1 MVKQRKKRKRNLEND
16 DDDDDENGNVDT
28 MFPVLLA
35 SSANKI
41 RTPFTRSI
49 LKKQLQKLHSVLQ
62 SQPKPIFNKPSILSI
77 LPVLL
82 NKTLIYPSITCLILE
97 IIGFISLTSIEDNQR
112 IALDAEILRGL
123 LNCLME
129 CKSKKKV
136 LVSVCNAVLDVSTT
150 WIGRAKLCQA
160 FAVQKLISVFLQDDA
175 TAKHVVQY
183 CMGKGSSGV
192 DELRVLVLEA
202 TITLINTCNLKQLTE
217 IPKELVESFLRYLKE
232 AWVSLRDEIILKN
245 VGECGKDGNIRLS
258 NTRVHDLAESI
269 FRLSINRSDCS
280 TNCTPEVVRRNIFG
294 PEHSEFE
301 QFMLNYWEKSPFLF
315 TKLSKPLSDCGDS
328 FSSLFRSFN
337 SKRTTSA
344 VISSVLRG
352 LVSCPP
358 LPSDDLNIISF
369 LEEVK
374 GGLGFPMIYEQDIRV
389 LKAVGLSNTKVKREI
404 HYHKELTDSTV
415 TTDHKMVDVHK
426 CEEAFLE
433 GYTVALRG
441 MEFRSESIAAIADGL
456 AVLFGQPSVGANAY
470 LTPPQSQG
478 LARHYD
484 DHCVFICQLLGQKRW
499 VVSPRQTSLL
509 PRLYEPLRCLTGSED
524 GIDAF
529 ECKQFLLQEGDI
541 LYIPR
546 GCPHEAYTVTDDDVP
561 EKDDVST
568 GSSLHLTL
576 GIEIEPPF
584 EWEGFAH
591 VALHCWNQ
599 KRQVNPCI
607 NQLLGGLN
615 SVYVYLL
622 HISIQLIGYQ
632 DSVFR
637 KGCMVASFSLPQN
650 KKENQ
655 LSEKLDLDQRKTFSY
670 IVDCI
675 DKEANFLKAFQCVE
689 EAIQEKNEEWFQRL
703 RWLHH
708 LDHEGVAD
716 EGFDWTSHLEG
727 FENLLRLLYEDR
739 EDAEATFTLVK
750 SSFCKAVAFENVCE
764 SFEMLLLKYKRTRKH
779 YMSGMLSLHCS

>member
-1 MVKQRKKRKRNLEND
+1 MVKQLKKRKRNLEYYD
-16 DDDDDENGNVDT
+16 DNADENGNVDT

-35 SSANKI
+35 SSVNKI

-62 SQPKPIFNKPSILSI
+62 SQPKPIFDNSSILSI

-82 NKTLIYPSITCLILE
+82 SKTLVYPSITCLILE
-97 IIGFISLTSIEDNQR
+97 IIGFISLSSIEDNQR
-112 IALDAEILRGL
+112 IALDAEVLRGL

-129 CKSKKKV
+129 CNSKKKV

-192 DELRVLVLEA
+192 DELQVLVLEA

-217 IPKELVESFLRYLKE
+217 IPKELVESFLRCLKE

-245 VGECGKDGNIRLS
+245 VVGCDKDGNICLS

-269 FRLSINRSDCS
+269 FRLSINRHDCS

-294 PEHSEFE
+294 PEHSKFE

-315 TKLSKPLSDCGDS
+315 TKLSKPLNDCGDS

-337 SKRTTSA
+337 SKRTTSV
-344 VISSVLRG
+344 VISSVLGG

-415 TTDHKMVDVHK
+415 MTDHKMVDVHK

-441 MEFRSESIAAIADGL
+441 MEFRSESIAVIADGL

-470 LTPPQSQG
+470 LTPLRSQG

-509 PRLYEPLRCLTGSED
+509 PRLYEPLCYLTGSED
-524 GIDAF
+524 GIDAL

-584 EWEGFAH
+584 EWEGFTH

-599 KRQVNPCI
+599 KRQVDPCI

-615 SVYVYLL
+615 SVYVNLL

-637 KGCMVASFSLPQN
+637 KGCMVASFSLPHE

-655 LSEKLDLDQRKTFSY
+655 LSENLDLDQRSTFSY
-670 IVDCI
+670 IIDCI
-675 DKEANFLKAFQCVE
+675 DKEASFLKAFRCVE
-689 EAIQEKNEEWFQRL
+689 EAIQEKNEELFQRL

-708 LDHEGVAD
+708 LDHEGEAD
-716 EGFDWTSHLEG
+716 KGFDWDSPLKG
-727 FENLLRLLYEDR
+727 FENLLRLLNENR

>member
-1 MVKQRKKRKRNLEND
+1 MVKQRTKRKRNLECD
-16 DDDDDENGNVDT
+16 DDDDDENANVDT
-28 MFPVLLA
+28 MFPILLA
-35 SSANKI
+35 SSVNNM
-41 RTPFTRSI
+41 RTPFSRSI

-62 SQPKPIFNKPSILSI
+62 SQPKPIFNNSSILSI

-82 NKTLIYPSITCLILE
+82 SKTLVYPSITCLILE
-97 IIGFISLTSIEDNQR
+97 IIGFISLSSIEDNQR

-192 DELRVLVLEA
+192 DELQVLVLEA

-245 VGECGKDGNIRLS
+245 VGGCGKDGNIRLS

-315 TKLSKPLSDCGDS
+315 TKLSKPLNDCGDS

-441 MEFRSESIAAIADGL
+441 MEFRSESTAAIADGL

-546 GCPHEAYTVTDDDVP
+546 GCPHEAYTMTDDDVP

-591 VALHCWNQ
+591 VALHCWNH

-655 LSEKLDLDQRKTFSY
+655 LSENLDLDQRKTFSY

-716 EGFDWTSHLEG
+716 EGFDWTSPLEG